1 MLKALRWEESL
12 SAGAVNRKAG
22 EEGPLESVTEH
33 EMSVEIIR
41 SVARTVSPS
50 PHAQRWHIQ
59 LKRQLVLQH
68 KLNEFPSPYAIQGS
82 VAPKKLSLH
91 KHPVSSF
98 QAWLVHPE
106 YKSLKS

>member
-22 EEGPLESVTEH
+22 EEGPLESVNEH

-50 PHAQRWHIQ
+50 PHAQR
-59 LKRQLVLQH
+59 
-68 KLNEFPSPYAIQGS
+68 
-82 VAPKKLSLH
+82 
-91 KHPVSSF
+91 
-98 QAWLVHPE
+98 
-106 YKSLKS
+106 